1 MANWTEQWRAAHTGA
16 LSSLAKAQALGAG
29 ITALGTGSRN
39 IKLTKLCDKINKRGA
54 LKLCIFQ
61 VNYTK
66 KESKVGQN
74 FGAQF
79 WVVSPSFE
87 EFYQISWIS
96 EILNLVV
103 VSQFGAAQD
112 GV

>member
-1 MANWTEQWRAAHTGA
+1 M
-16 LSSLAKAQALGAG
+16 
-29 ITALGTGSRN
+29 
-39 IKLTKLCDKINKRGA
+39 
-54 LKLCIFQ
+54 
-61 VNYTK
+61 NYTK

-103 VSQFGAAQD
+103 VSQFSAAQD

>member
-1 MANWTEQWRAAHTGA
+1 
-16 LSSLAKAQALGAG
+16 
-29 ITALGTGSRN
+29 
-39 IKLTKLCDKINKRGA
+39 
-54 LKLCIFQ
+54 
-61 VNYTK
+61 VNYSK

-74 FGAQF
+74 LGAQF

-87 EFYQISWIS
+87 DFYPNSWIS

-103 VSQFGAAQD
+103 VSQLGAAQD